1 MIEPGLLVVFRWY
14 AWLRL
19 LIISLASLGS
29 YWRGGFLGE
38 RDVFF
43 DRSQTYELLVLLFL
57 TMLLLVLYL
66 YSDRLR
72 VRLGRFYLPLA
83 LAFATFSV
91 LIEQSRLTPSIGFW
105 QPDSYLFILLIF
117 VAWQYDFRAVA
128 LYSVL
133 IAGSD
138 FLFNILVPPAG
149 VVGGVFISSQA
160 GGSNQVFNVQ
170 ARLPDTFE
178 AFVIYG
184 RVVSR
189 TLAFVIV
196 GWVITRLVHSQRQQ
210 REELTAAN
218 KQLLQHSATL
228 EQLATS
234 RERNR
239 LSREL
244 HDTLAHTLSGLS
256 VQLDAMLTTWKD
268 MPAKAGKM
276 LEEMLGLTRRGLDE
290 TRRTVKDLRAT
301 PLEELGLSLAAKA
314 LAEDICRRN
323 NLNLETSISEK
334 IQELTPDA
342 EQAFYRVIQEGLEN
356 VTRHANAKNVNIKLE
371 SGKKSL
377 KLEIQDDGEGF
388 DPASVNS
395 AERYGLQL
403 MRERAQLI
411 GASFEVASRP
421 GEGTIIRMEYSQ

>member
-19 LIISLASLGS
+19 LIISIASLGS

-38 RDVFF
+38 RDVFLE
-43 DRSQTYELLVLLFL
+43 RTQTYELLVLLFL

-72 VRLGRFYLPLA
+72 FRLGRYYLPLA
-83 LAFATFSV
+83 LTFATFSV
-91 LIEQSRLTPSIGFW
+91 LIEQSRLTPNIAFW

-128 LYSVL
+128 FYSAL

-138 FLFNILVPPAG
+138 FLFNILIPPSEI
-149 VVGGVFISSQA
+149 VGGVFISSQA
-160 GGSNQVFNVQ
+160 NGQNQVFNQ
-170 ARLPDTFE
+170 GRLPDTFE

-189 TLAFVIV
+189 TLAFVIL
-196 GWVITRLVHSQRQQ
+196 GWVVTRLVHSQRQQ
-210 REELTAAN
+210 RDELSAAN

-228 EQLATS
+228 DQLATS

-256 VQLDAMLTTWKD
+256 VQLDALLTTWKD

-276 LEEMLGLTRRGLDE
+276 VDEMLGVTRRGLDE
-290 TRRTVKDLRAT
+290 TRRTVKDLRAQ
-301 PLEELGLSLAAKA
+301 PLEELGLSVAAKT

-323 NLNLETSISEK
+323 DLRLEMQISEALP
-334 IQELTPDA
+334 ELAPTV
-342 EQAFYRVIQEGLEN
+342 EQALYRVLQEGLEN
-356 VTRHANAKNVNIKLE
+356 ISRHANAKNVDIKLQR
-371 SGKKSL
+371 GKKDL
-377 KLEIQDDGEGF
+377 KLEIHDDGSGF
-388 DPASVNS
+388 DPKKVDAQ
-395 AERYGLQL
+395 ERYGLQL

-411 GASFEVASRP
+411 GAGFEVISQP
-421 GEGTIIRMEYSQ
+421 GTGSTIRMEYSP

>member
-1 MIEPGLLVVFRWY
+1 MVFRWY

-19 LIISLASLGS
+19 LIISVASLGS
-29 YWRGGFLGE
+29 FWRGGFLGE

-43 DRSQTYELLVLLFL
+43 DRSQTYELLELLL
-57 TMLLLVLYL
+57 LSMVLLVLYL

-72 VRLGRFYLPLA
+72 IRLGRYYLPLA
-83 LAFATFSV
+83 LTFATFSV
-91 LIEQSRLTPSIGFW
+91 LIEQSRLTPNIGFW

-128 LYSVL
+128 LYSIL

-149 VVGGVFISSQA
+149 VVGGVFISTQA
-160 GGSNQVFNVQ
+160 GGSNQTFNIQ
-170 ARLPDTFE
+170 SGRLPDTFE

-189 TLAFVIV
+189 SLAFILM

-218 KQLLQHSATL
+218 RQLLQHSATL

-256 VQLDAMLTTWKD
+256 VQLDAMVTTWKD

-276 LEEMLGLTRRGLDE
+276 VDDMLGLTRRGLDE
-290 TRRTVKDLRAT
+290 TRRTVKDLRAS
-301 PLEELGLSLAAKA
+301 PLEELGLAVAVNT
-314 LAEDICRRN
+314 LAEDLCRRN
-323 NLNLETSISEK
+323 SLKLETQISEK
-334 IQELTPDA
+334 MPDLPPDV

-371 SGKKSL
+371 NGKKSL
-377 KLEIQDDGEGF
+377 RLEIQDDGEGF

-421 GEGTIIRMEYSQ
+421 GEGTNIRMEYLR

>member
-19 LIISLASLGS
+19 LIISLAGLGSLG
-29 YWRGGFLGE
+29 RGGFLGE
-38 RDVFF
+38 RDEFF
-43 DRSQTYELLVLLFL
+43 NRSRTFEMFELLFL

-72 VRLGRFYLPLA
+72 TRLGRYYLPLA
-83 LAFATFSV
+83 LTFATFSV
-91 LIEQSRLTPSIGFW
+91 LIEQSRLTPNIGFW

-117 VAWQYDFRAVA
+117 VAWQYDFRLVA
-128 LYSVL
+128 LFSIL

-138 FLFNILVPPAG
+138 FLFNILIPPSEI
-149 VVGGVFISSQA
+149 VGGVFISSQA
-160 GGSNQVFNVQ
+160 SGSNQVFNVQ

-189 TLAFVIV
+189 TLAFIIV
-196 GWVITRLVHSQRQQ
+196 GWVITRLVHSQRLQ
-210 REELTAAN
+210 RDELSAAN

-228 EQLATS
+228 DQLATS

-256 VQLDAMLTTWKD
+256 VQLDALLTTWKD
-268 MPAKAGKM
+268 MPVKAGKM
-276 LEEMLGLTRRGLDE
+276 VDEMLGVTRRGLDE
-290 TRRTVKDLRAT
+290 TRRTVKDLRAQ
-301 PLEELGLSLAAKA
+301 PLEELGLSAASKTLAQ
-314 LAEDICRRN
+314 DICRRN
-323 NLNLETSISEK
+323 DLRLEMQISEALP
-334 IQELTPDA
+334 ELAPNV
-342 EQAFYRVIQEGLEN
+342 EQAFYRVLQEGLEN
-356 VTRHANAKNVNIKLE
+356 ISRHANAKNVDIKLLR
-371 SGKKSL
+371 GKKSL
-377 KLEIQDDGEGF
+377 KLEIRDDGSGF
-388 DPASVNS
+388 DPEKVDAQ
-395 AERYGLQL
+395 ERYGLQL

-411 GASFEVASRP
+411 SANFVIDSKRGN
-421 GEGTIIRMEYSQ
+421 GTAIRMEYST